1 LASAISAEATDI
13 SNLYTSP
20 TNAASSSAT
29 RSKEIGNAYVFQAP
43 GAMLP
48 YLIAFLLVSIFGEE
62 SIGREKLA
70 LTNFQYFL
78 LNFIGLVPSCAI
90 ATLALRHSNQISKL
104 SPIKESS
111 EGELNGKSK
120 DALSFSVA
128 CRDSYNR
135 RNLLGCGVCWFLY
148 DIALYGTS
156 LNLPE
161 LLSSIFNSE
170 SSSKSLVSNIWHD
183 LIVSSLAI
191 PGVLVGL
198 CSLNRIGIRKL
209 QIYGFIVICVTSS
222 LLAASS
228 AYGVDDILLLVLSCL
243 LIFSLNWG
251 CSFSTYILPMEV
263 FAPTVRTTF
272 HGFSAGIGKFGGFIG
287 GLLFSFLGEV
297 NISLTFG
304 ICSLTSLLGVWM
316 THSFIS
322 TTKCRKSCSR
332 PASIGDG
339 HVIL

>member
-1 LASAISAEATDI
+1 M
-13 SNLYTSP
+13 
-20 TNAASSSAT
+20 
-29 RSKEIGNAYVFQAP
+29 FQAP

-70 LTNFQYFL
+70 STNFQYVL
-78 LNFIGLVPSCAI
+78 LNFIGLVPSCVI

-111 EGELNGKSK
+111 EEELNGKSRE
-120 DALSFSVA
+120 ALSFTVA
-128 CRDSYNR
+128 CRDNYNR
-135 RNLLGCGVCWFLY
+135 RNLLGCGICWFLY

-183 LIVSSLAI
+183 MIVSSLAI

-287 GLLFSFLGEV
+287 GLIFSFLGEV

-304 ICSLTSLLGVWM
+304 ICSITSLLGVWM

-322 TTKCRKSCSR
+322 TTKCGTSCSR
-332 PASIGDG
+332 PASIGDSDA
-339 HVIL
+339 II